1 VVDAVQPAGV
11 TAPGPPVV
19 TLATE
24 PDVADVGLRAKE
36 RAENFPVAL
45 RVLPRAVRADL
56 RAVYDVVRTVDDL
69 GDELAEQ
76 RPGHRTAALEAFR
89 ADLARVWSTG
99 SPSSAVLT
107 RLVPTVRRHSIP
119 PDPFDR
125 LVRANL
131 ADQRVPRYATFEDLL
146 GYCDLSAAPIG
157 ELVLHIGG
165 AATPERIALSDRV
178 CAALQVAEHLQDVA
192 EDRARGRVYLP
203 QQDLAAHGVAEADLD
218 APTASPALRALVAAL
233 ADRVDG
239 LLDSG
244 LPLVAGL
251 TGWSRLAVAGYV
263 AGGRAALDG
272 LRRVDGDVLGGSPG
286 VRRRDL
292 LQHVAG
298 VLLAALHP
306 GLRGSFPC

>member
-1 VVDAVQPAGV
+1 VVDLVQPAPV
-11 TAPGPPVV
+11 TASGPPAG
-19 TLATE
+19 TLAAV

-76 RPGHRTAALEAFR
+76 RPGQRTAALEAFR

-99 SPSSAVLT
+99 SPAAGVLV
-107 RLVPTVRRHSIP
+107 RLVPTVRRHDIP
-119 PDPFDR
+119 MDPFDR

-131 ADQRVPRYATFEDLL
+131 TDQRVPRYASFEDLL

-157 ELVLHIGG
+157 ELVLHIAG
-165 AATPERIALSDRV
+165 AATPERIALSGRV
-178 CAALQVAEHLQDVA
+178 CAALQIAEHLQDVA
-192 EDRARGRVYLP
+192 EDRGKGRVYLP
-203 QQDLAAHGVAEADLD
+203 QEDLAAHGVPESDLD
-218 APTASPALRALVAAL
+218 APAASPALRAAVAAL
-233 ADRVDG
+233 ADRVEG

-272 LRRVDGDVLGGSPG
+272 LRRVDGDVLAGSPG

-306 GLRGSFPC
+306 ALRGSFPC